1 MPVSQ
6 DSVQKL
12 ALLDNLLWSPGLP
25 TSPDGHSNPGVWSW
39 PSLRIPYEAEET
51 EAQVGKVSCPATLHL
66 FSSDPPPLK
75 TVGREREVGL
85 HPPGAGGG
93 LDPLQPGI
101 SRCHKLPEFSV
112 RPALPPRKPYHCFLK
127 EEGPWGVQIKLT
139 SQPTQAPSADPAPRG
154 SRGDAAQ
161 GAGQP
166 PPAWSRPWLPSPK
179 REGMEVSF
187 SKEHGLGQ
195 GPREPSGWTAP
206 PSSLFMAL
214 WRLLSPL
221 FCQTSSLLTSK
232 SARHLANICQ
242 DSSLTLHFP
251 HVVFVSSAWIWALC
265 TDKHRPW
272 GSGGAP
278 MFC

>member
-1 MPVSQ
+1 MACTLLEQGEGWTPFSLVSPDVTSSQ
-6 DSVQKL
+6 SLVSDQPC
-12 ALLDNLLWSPGLP
+12 LLGSLTTADCSP
-25 TSPDGHSNPGVWSW
+25 TSW
-39 PSLRIPYEAEET
+39 
-51 EAQVGKVSCPATLHL
+51 
-66 FSSDPPPLK
+66 
-75 TVGREREVGL
+75 
-85 HPPGAGGG
+85 
-93 LDPLQPGI
+93 
-101 SRCHKLPEFSV
+101 
-112 RPALPPRKPYHCFLK
+112 FLK

-154 SRGDAAQ
+154 SRGDTAQ

-265 TDKHRPW
+265 TDKHHPW

-278 MFC
+278 MFCCPGGPNCRHTRPESLHPPKVQLRATLCKMPPHLQYHTCPPRARTPCWPCP